1 MLEHP
6 ELPADNLVV
15 EVTARCGE
23 VNGVSL
29 TTLLELRGWKENPVQ
44 ARGKIL
50 AVLDLLVKALPVATV
65 QGMDAEYHATV
76 KDVCLNGK
84 GEMEF
89 ASPELR
95 QAGHEQTELKKRI
108 KLDPPG
114 DDEEK
119 KGE

>member
-6 ELPADNLVV
+6 EPTPDNMVV
-15 EVTARCGE
+15 EVSVRCGE
-23 VNGVSL
+23 INGVAL
-29 TTLLELRGWKENPVQ
+29 TTLVELRAWKDNPTQ
-44 ARGKIL
+44 ARGKIM

-89 ASPELR
+89 VPQELR
-95 QAGHEQTELKKRI
+95 QAGQDQQALKKRI
-108 KLDPPG
+108 KLDPPET
-114 DDEEK
+114 EEK
-119 KGE
+119 KED